1 METEEGT
8 MQGTQLDV
16 VTGAF
21 GYTGKYIARRLL
33 AQGRKVKTLTGHPGR
48 PNPFGEDRVAAAP
61 FNFEKPNEL
70 RESLRGVS
78 TLYNTYWVRFSHGPV
93 TFEDAVQNTKTLIAA
108 ASDAGVKRFVH
119 VSITN
124 PSLDSPLP
132 YFNGKARLEQA
143 LAESSL
149 SYAIVRPTVIFG
161 IEDILVNNIAWLLR
175 HFPVFVVPGSG
186 DYRLQPIYVEDMAQ
200 LVVDVAQR
208 EENVTL
214 DAVGPDIFT
223 FDEMVRLIAE
233 KVGSKARIVHTSPGV
248 ALFLSRLVGY
258 LVNDVTLTPDE
269 VDGLTANLLV
279 SESPPT
285 GHTHLADWLAENVDR
300 VGTGYAS
307 ELARHYR

>member
-1 METEEGT
+1 
-8 MQGTQLDV
+8 MQDVEFDV

-48 PNPFGEDRVAAAP
+48 PNPFGEDRVAALP
-61 FNFEKPNEL
+61 FNFDKPDEL

-93 TFEDAVQNTKTLIAA
+93 TFERAVQNTKTLIEA
-108 ASDAGVKRFVH
+108 ASAAGVGRFIH

-132 YFNGKARLEQA
+132 YFSGKAQLEQA
-143 LAESSL
+143 LAESGL

-161 IEDILVNNIAWLLR
+161 IEDILVNNMAWLLR
-175 HFPVFVVPGSG
+175 HFPIFATPGSG

-233 KVGSKARIVHTSPGV
+233 KVGSKARIVHVSPSV
-248 ALFLSRLVGY
+248 ALLLSRLVGY
-258 LVNDVTLTPDE
+258 LVGDVILTQDE
-269 VDGLTANLLV
+269 VDGLVADLLI

-285 GHTHLADWLAENVDR
+285 GHTHLADWLDENVDR
-300 VGTGYAS
+300 IGSGYAS
-307 ELARHYR
+307 ELSRHFR